1 MISMHAEPGSPEQKD
16 AKKTRRVLEELA
28 EIIESENDI
37 LTPQLCPAAFA
48 KLPKV
53 SSLRCTRLIEPALY

>member
-1 MISMHAEPGSPEQKD
+1 MHAEPGSPEQKD

-37 LTPQLCPAAFA
+37 LTPQLCPRRVCQIA
-48 KLPKV
+48 K
-53 SSLRCTRLIEPALY
+53 SLVP

>member
-1 MISMHAEPGSPEQKD
+1 MHAEPGSPEQKD

-37 LTPQLCPAAFA
+37 LTLGPAAFA
-48 KLPKV
+48 KIAKSLV
-53 SSLRCTRLIEPALY
+53 S